1 MMKIPDPLVSRGF
14 PGSHSCDNPQAG
26 TWPYAYDV
34 QGAIRLNG
42 PATIAGS
49 GGKSRPRMKIAA
61 PGKADGAVAG
71 QVEGAAAGAVAGRS
85 FATGRRKSF
94 SESPKFL
101 MAPRIETDLSLLSK
115 DRLKARQ
122 GGRNISAMNSNDP
135 EERRREEFLARARE
149 AEARAAKTADPML
162 RESWLKVAQGYHDL
176 ARKK

>member
-1 MMKIPDPLVSRGF
+1 MMKIPDPLVSRGL
-14 PGSHSCDNPQAG
+14 PGSHSYDNPQAG

-34 QGAIRLNG
+34 QGSIRLNG
-42 PATIAGS
+42 AATIAGF
-49 GGKSRPRMKIAA
+49 GGKSRPRMKIAV

-85 FATGRRKSF
+85 FATGGRKSF
-94 SESPKFL
+94 SGNPKFL

-115 DRLKARQ
+115 DRLKACQ

-149 AEARAAKTADPML
+149 AEARAAKTTDPML